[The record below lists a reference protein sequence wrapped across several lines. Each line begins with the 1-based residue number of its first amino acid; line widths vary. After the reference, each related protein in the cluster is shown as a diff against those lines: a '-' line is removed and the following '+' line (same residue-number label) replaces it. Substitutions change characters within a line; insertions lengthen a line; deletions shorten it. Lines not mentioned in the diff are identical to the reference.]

1 MFTDV
6 TISSTAPAADVISTD
21 GKVQF
26 LGTYSPAAIDNG
38 NKACLF
44 LGAANTLYWPDVD
57 NYQVGAFRA
66 YFQVDLGYGLGVHPQ
81 KITNTGDGSGPVYG
95 FVRSFVLNFSDSSE
109 ETTTGSV
116 SMEEGIVSREEGR
129 GKKED
134 VAGAWFSLDGVRL
147 DAQPTRKGL
156 YIHGGKKIVI
166 P

>member
-1 MFTDV
+1 
-6 TISSTAPAADVISTD
+6 
-21 GKVQF
+21 
-26 LGTYSPAAIDNG
+26 
-38 NKACLF
+38 
-44 LGAANTLYWPDVD
+44 
-57 NYQVGAFRA
+57 
-66 YFQVDLGYGLGVHPQ
+66 
-81 KITNTGDGSGPVYG
+81 VYG
-95 FVRSFVLNFSDSSE
+95 FVRSFVLNFSDEQSGE
-109 ETTTGSV
+109 ETTTGIV